1 MAFITADGVL
11 ETTTTSGTGAIT
23 LAGAVTGYRAFSS
36 VMSASNTPAD
46 TCFYAI
52 REVDSNGTPT
62 GNFEYGIGTYSAAST
77 LTRTTV
83 LGGSNGTS
91 AVNFGSGTTKW
102 VSISVLAL
110 ELRFLP
116 TKVLA
121 ADYTNS
127 TTTLSTLTGMT
138 FDAEASANYE
148 VEIFGEIQSA
158 ATTTGI
164 GFALTVPTGST
175 VSGQWAHPAATT
187 QTTTTGWQNASATVG
202 AKTSGVPAATTS
214 YPVWGKFHV
223 VTSTTTGTVTLQGAS
238 EVASSQ
244 ITVKA
249 GFVMKIRRVA

>member
-1 MAFITADGVL
+1 MAFITRDRVL
-11 ETTTTSGTGAIT
+11 ETSTTTGTGALT
-23 LAGAVTGYRAFSS
+23 LAGAVAGFRAFSS
-36 VMSASNTPAD
+36 VMSSSNTPAD

-52 REVDSNGTPT
+52 QGVDSNGTPT
-62 GNFEYGIGTYSAAST
+62 GDYEEGIGTYSSSAT
-77 LTRTTV
+77 LTRTTILDSSNSGSVVSLASGTKYVSLSVISQELKFLPSRV
-83 LGGSNGTS
+83 LGS
-91 AVNFGSGTTKW
+91 
-102 VSISVLAL
+102 
-110 ELRFLP
+110 
-116 TKVLA
+116 
-121 ADYTNS
+121 DYTNS

-175 VSGQWAHPAATT
+175 VSGQWEHPAATT
-187 QTTTTGWQNASATVG
+187 QTTTTGWQNTSATVG
-202 AKTSGVPAATTS
+202 AKTSGVPATATN

-238 EVASSQ
+238 EIASSQ

-249 GFVMKIRRVA
+249 GFVMKTRRVA